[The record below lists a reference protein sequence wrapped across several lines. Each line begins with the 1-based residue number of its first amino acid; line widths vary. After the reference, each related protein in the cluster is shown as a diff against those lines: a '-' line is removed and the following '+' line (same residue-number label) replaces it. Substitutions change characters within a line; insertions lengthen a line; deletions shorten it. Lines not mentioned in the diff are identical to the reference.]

1 MRCSSAGSICHSP
14 FSSFSTEIFP
24 ALIARRIAVLFRP
37 TAAAAVAM
45 VYMGCLPTDLVSSYG
60 ATDLV
65 KKTYL
70 GADYGFTAPAEAACV
85 MPGIDLLVFRLGTDA
100 A

>member
-14 FSSFSTEIFP
+14 FSSLETEIFP

-45 VYMGCLPTDLVSSYG
+45 VYMGLPTVLVRYG
-60 ATDLV
+60 ATARL
-65 KKTYL
+65 KKRVTPDRICL
-70 GADYGFTAPAEAACV
+70 PQFAVGE
-85 MPGIDLLVFRLGTDA
+85 
-100 A
+100 

>member
-14 FSSFSTEIFP
+14 FSSLATEIFP

-45 VYMGCLPTDLVSSYG
+45 VYMGVLPTVSMSRYG
-60 ATDLV
+60 ATAQV
-65 KKTYL
+65 KKTCL
-70 GADYGFTAPAEAACV
+70 GQHPALRHQ
-85 MPGIDLLVFRLGTDA
+85 PI
-100 A
+100 